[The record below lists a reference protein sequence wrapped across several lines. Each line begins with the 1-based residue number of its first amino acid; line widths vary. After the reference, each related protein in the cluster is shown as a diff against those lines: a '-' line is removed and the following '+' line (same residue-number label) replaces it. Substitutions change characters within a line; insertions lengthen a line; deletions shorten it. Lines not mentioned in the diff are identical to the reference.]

1 MDTCCINYSFRLK
14 NLVFIIIC
22 IKNTILT
29 QLSLPPSIPGA
40 EEAQR
45 VGGGARLRTELQDR
59 GARQPGH
66 RGARSGLRGRHLPA
80 AARRRRVVRNFEAKV
95 SEKDLLSARELLRNV
110 PTVINQWQLSVQIP
124 GGPGCVR
131 GRALRGGPRPGTRA
145 GGARTDRTR
154 TQVRSRGGDD

>member
-45 VGGGARLRTELQDR
+45 VGGGARLRTELQD
-59 GARQPGH
+59 
-66 RGARSGLRGRHLPA
+66 
-80 AARRRRVVRNFEAKV
+80 
-95 SEKDLLSARELLRNV
+95 
-110 PTVINQWQLSVQIP
+110 
-124 GGPGCVR
+124 
-131 GRALRGGPRPGTRA
+131 
-145 GGARTDRTR
+145 
-154 TQVRSRGGDD
+154 